1 MFFIFEKI
9 FHKRLEEMKQHAV
22 DYGCIKEQERNHQE
36 RRLIQDQE
44 VLQFD
49 GKFVICVSNEYDNI
63 SIGKASIS
71 FITASNQPV
80 VTIRDYLT
88 DEHLV
93 IFGKT
98 FFYNEQRLEALAKL
112 TPNERCSLVYH
123 TYTDAPFNKWS
134 DVRILDLKEIKQ
146 ILTERGFYKDY
157 KDSLVPKKD

>member
-1 MFFIFEKI
+1 MFFIFKKI
-9 FHKRLEEMKQHAV
+9 FHKRLEEIKQHAV
-22 DYGCIKEQERNHQE
+22 YYGCIKEQERNHQE

-98 FFYNEQRLEALAKL
+98 FLYNEQRLEALAKL
-112 TPNERCSLVYH
+112 TPNERCSLIYH
-123 TYTDAPFNKWS
+123 TYTDAPFSKWS

-146 ILTERGFYKDY
+146 ILTEKGFYKDY
-157 KDSLVPKKD
+157 KDSLVSKKV

>member
-22 DYGCIKEQERNHQE
+22 DYGGAKERERNLQE

-44 VLQFD
+44 VLKFD

-71 FITASNQPV
+71 FITASNQPI

-88 DEHLV
+88 DEQLL

-112 TPNERCSLVYH
+112 TPNERCSLIYN
-123 TYTDAPFNKWS
+123 TYTDAPFNNWT
-134 DVRILDLKEIKQ
+134 DVRILTLKEIKQ

-157 KDSLVPKKD
+157 KDSLVPKKG